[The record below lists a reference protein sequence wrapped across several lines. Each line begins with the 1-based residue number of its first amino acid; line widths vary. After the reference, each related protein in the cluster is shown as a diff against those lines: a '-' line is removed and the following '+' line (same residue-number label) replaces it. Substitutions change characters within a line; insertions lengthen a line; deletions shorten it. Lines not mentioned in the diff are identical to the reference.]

1 MGIVADAVVSSR
13 IVGSCYFT
21 DFQRPEADY
30 RRPSVAH
37 LLAWSPQPQGV
48 GEERGVNGSY

>member
-21 DFQRPEADY
+21 GLQRPEGDY

-37 LLAWSPQPQGV
+37 PLAWSPQPQGV
-48 GEERGVNGSY
+48 GEEGGVSGSC